1 MPPIATELMRHSK
14 TSRGAMNGLMHRSKV
29 GEFTSSEPRENAD
42 VTPRQAVWAR
52 EPPASESRTGQMES
66 ARYAEQAISARC
78 RGIGGS
84 TASVCRERA
93 SSQTT
98 GQIALSAWTAKRCK
112 LRGCRGI
119 LAGVAL
125 TFCAPA
131 DAALRSSMLPVVGR
145 GGAGIA
151 MISVM
156 RAARPR
162 RITVNSSRRR
172 RSGSGWP
179 AVEICWSNF
188 RRSQRECTGGAITA

>member
-1 MPPIATELMRHSK
+1 KI
-14 TSRGAMNGLMHRSKV
+14 
-29 GEFTSSEPRENAD
+29 SE
-42 VTPRQAVWAR
+42 VTMGRWSGYGRQTV
-52 EPPASESRTGQMES
+52 EASPCIE
-66 ARYAEQAISARC
+66 ISALR
-78 RGIGGS
+78 RAGYIGKVPGNWW
-84 TASVCRERA
+84 VHRERLWRKGI
-93 SSQTT
+93 QPNH
-98 GQIALSAWTAKRCK
+98 WTDSFVSLDAES
-112 LRGCRGI
+112 LQVTWSPWHFGGCRAYF
-119 LAGVAL
+119 L
-125 TFCAPA
+125 CACGRTVEKLYA
-131 DAALRSSMLPVVGR
+131 PVVGC